1 VENQNP
7 PRLSHS
13 TSENR
18 NSLWLNHGS
27 GKSNPPRLSHSSENQ
42 NSPRLNHSQSCL
54 DYYLQIIM
62 HLSTDKFD

>member
-42 NSPRLNHSQSCL
+42 NSPRLNHSSENQNSPRL
-54 DYYLQIIM
+54 HYYGLV
-62 HLSTDKFD
+62 